1 MPIIE
6 PEHLRRIENLR
17 NYEQAVLDLSKTKL
31 WPTVCLL
38 GVWACQAAINSMIY
52 GHSAAERALPKGD

>member
-1 MPIIE
+1 ME
-6 PEHLRRIENLR
+6 PEHLRRLNDLR
-17 NYEQAVLDLSKTKL
+17 NYERAVVELSATKL

-52 GHSAAERALPKGD
+52 GHGAAERALPKGD